1 MQKREQ
7 PGANGIFEVGLLVLG
22 EAGADGA
29 NDGNALNTDF
39 GRGLIKAGDFLMP
52 EGEPRKGTEFAVEL
66 LSGQSGFV
74 GHRKRRASD

>member
-1 MQKREQ
+1 MQKREE
-7 PGANGIFEVGLLVLG
+7 PGANGIFEVGLLVFG

-39 GRGLIKAGDFLMP
+39 GRGLIKAGDFLLP

-66 LSGQSGFV
+66 LSGQSGFI
-74 GHRKRRASD
+74 GQGGKGASD

>member
-1 MQKREQ
+1 M
-7 PGANGIFEVGLLVLG
+7 LVFG

-39 GRGLIKAGDFLMP
+39 GRGLIKAGDFLLP

-66 LSGQSGFV
+66 LSGQSGFI
-74 GHRKRRASD
+74 GHGGKGASD